1 MVISASATAV
11 SCSQPR
17 TRRRRFMIRAKVR
30 STTQRRADRHEA
42 NNAARALDDLGG
54 DVGPQLRPVDQTP
67 GVAAVG
73 EDRLDQGEGAARE
86 AQDALGAV
94 AVLDVG
100 GMDLDGQQAA
110 VGVGQDVALAS
121 VDAFSRVV
129 AFESPF

>member
-1 MVISASATAV
+1 
-11 SCSQPR
+11 
-17 TRRRRFMIRAKVR
+17 MIRAKVR

-94 AVLDVG
+94 AILHVG
-100 GMDLDGQQAA
+100 GVHLDGQQAA
-110 VGVGQDVALAS
+110 VGVGQDVALAPMDLLAG
-121 VDAFSRVV
+121 VEAP
-129 AFESPF
+129 ESPF